1 MRSHISLK
9 GTISLAMV
17 AAFLRLGTK
26 YEISELRTE
35 AIRRLFNDFPR
46 DFAIF
51 NRRTTSTSLINERTA
66 ADVVNL
72 AREMN
77 ILSIL
82 PAALDR
88 CCEIY
93 TTGEILGGRRRQD
106 GSMAIMSVHDQ
117 RICLLGRD
125 ELTRLQAKETFVWL
139 MKDEGSINCSGLA
152 CEYVKK
158 TLVRDVLI
166 LSRPCLALHRW
177 ERSWERKLCNP
188 CLEAFKDAFAA
199 GRTKIWSMLP
209 AIFDLP
215 SWEELLISDV
225 LPEL

>member
-35 AIRRLFNDFPR
+35 AIRRLSNDYPH

-51 NRRTTSTSLINERTA
+51 DRGRTRSTQLINECKA

-82 PAALDR
+82 PAAFYR
-88 CCEIY
+88 CCESY

-106 GSMAIMSVHDQ
+106 GSMAIMSIHDQ

-125 ELTRLQAKETFVWL
+125 KLAQLQANETFVWL
-139 MKDEGSINCSGLA
+139 MTDEDDIYCNGSS
-152 CEYVKK
+152 CEDDRK
-158 TLVRDVLI
+158 TLVRDLLI
-166 LSRPCLALHRW
+166 LSKPCLALHRW
-177 ERSWERKLCNP
+177 RPSWERQLCNS
-188 CLEAFKDAFAA
+188 CLEKFKDKFAA
-199 GRTKIWSMLP
+199 GRKRIWTILPSM
-209 AIFDLP
+209 FDLP
-215 SWEELLISDV
+215 SWEELL
-225 LPEL
+225 EA